1 MLHAHLDGATL
12 PAIGGPPA
20 LPVDHPPLLLVVI
33 DTEEEFDWHLPHS
46 RDNTSVSAI
55 AAQGPAQQIFAR
67 HDIVPTYVVDYP
79 VATTPA
85 AVAVLKSFF
94 DQGAC
99 RIGTH
104 LHPWVNPP
112 FQEVVNATN
121 SYPGNLRS
129 EEHTSELQSLMR
141 ISYAVFCLK
150 KKIKKDNDT

>member
-1 MLHAHLDGATL
+1 MFFFLMIRRPPRSTRTDTLFPYTTLFRSSRRRAPLATTCRRDERTMLHAHLDGATR

-67 HDIVPTYVVDYP
+67 HDIVPTYVVAYP

-85 AVAVLKSFF
+85 AV
-94 DQGAC
+94 
-99 RIGTH
+99 
-104 LHPWVNPP
+104 
-112 FQEVVNATN
+112 
-121 SYPGNLRS
+121 
-129 EEHTSELQSLMR
+129 
-141 ISYAVFCLK
+141 
-150 KKIKKDNDT
+150 

>member
-1 MLHAHLDGATL
+1 MRISDWSSDVCSSDL
-12 PAIGGPPA
+12 
-20 LPVDHPPLLLVVI
+20 
-33 DTEEEFDWHLPHS
+33 FDWHLPHS

-112 FQEVVNATN
+112 FQEVEIGRAHV
-121 SYPGNLRS
+121 
-129 EEHTSELQSLMR
+129 
-141 ISYAVFCLK
+141 
-150 KKIKKDNDT
+150 

>member
-1 MLHAHLDGATL
+1 MLHAHLDGATR

-85 AVAVLKSFF
+85 AVA
-94 DQGAC
+94 
-99 RIGTH
+99 
-104 LHPWVNPP
+104 
-112 FQEVVNATN
+112 
-121 SYPGNLRS
+121 RS

-150 KKIKKDNDT
+150 KKKIKKYQYNYRVSLPHTRMYLS